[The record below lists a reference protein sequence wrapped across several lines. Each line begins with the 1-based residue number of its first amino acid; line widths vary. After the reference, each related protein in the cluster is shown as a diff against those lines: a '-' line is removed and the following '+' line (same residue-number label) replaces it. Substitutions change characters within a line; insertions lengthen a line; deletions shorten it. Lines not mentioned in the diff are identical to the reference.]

1 MPAALIIH
9 AHPEPTSFTAAWAKA
24 SAAGAA
30 AAGYRVMRS
39 DLYAMGFDPAEGPAH
54 YPLPPRPFD
63 PLKAQETA
71 DPLPAD
77 AAAEMQKVR
86 EADLIVLH
94 FPLWWFAPP
103 AMIKGWTER
112 ALVHGHLHRTDARF
126 DTGLM
131 RGKHV
136 LFCVTTGADAAE
148 TGPDGKE
155 ADTRLLLWPLAHTFR
170 YCGASVVDPELLHG
184 VHGYAKGA
192 AKPALERRLTAA
204 LAAQAGLIAGIAARP
219 VWRFNADG
227 DFDRTGR
234 LRADAPV
241 HSPFIT
247 HGPAALTP
255 APPPETKTETGTGTQ
270 LATAREE
277 TTA

>member
-9 AHPEPTSFTAAWAKA
+9 AHPEPASFTAAWARA

-30 AAGYRVMRS
+30 GAGYLVMRS
-39 DLYAMGFDPAEGPAH
+39 DLYAQGFDPAEGPGH
-54 YPLPPRPFD
+54 YAAPPRPFD
-63 PLKAQETA
+63 PLKAQEGA

-77 AAAEMQKVR
+77 AAAEMEKVR
-86 EADLIVLH
+86 AAELIVLH

-112 ALVHGHLHRTDARF
+112 ALIHGHLHRTDARF

-131 RGKHV
+131 HGKRV
-136 LFCVTTGADAAE
+136 LFCVTTGADAAQ

-170 YCGASVVDPELLHG
+170 YCGATVVDPVLLHG

-192 AKPALERRLTAA
+192 EKPALEHRLAAA
-204 LAAQAGLIAGIAARP
+204 LAAQAGLIAGIAQRP
-219 VWRFNADG
+219 VWSFNSDA
-227 DFDRTGR
+227 DFDRSGR
-234 LRADAPV
+234 LRPDAPI

-255 APPPETKTETGTGTQ
+255 RP
-270 LATAREE
+270 ARQE